1 MKAIIISLNNDG
13 TDNGNDIIRLLSTLL
28 STTETA
34 TNRKRILEKEFNI
47 PMTRELNEEVLEMS
61 NFGMAV
67 EMAATERGMEKGME
81 KGILTSIK
89 NLMETMKWSA
99 RQAMKAL
106 QIPESEQPHY
116 ESML

>member
-67 EMAATERGMEKGME
+67 EMAATERYIWVRQTGCRE
-81 KGILTSIK
+81 ILI
-89 NLMETMKWSA
+89 
-99 RQAMKAL
+99 RG
-106 QIPESEQPHY
+106 
-116 ESML
+116 